1 MRLKKKEEL
10 INILKLVKK
19 LHAKIDCLIS
29 RKDYVVAQQL
39 LVDCQQTAIDI
50 GCFLEKVEKEETIRG
65 IIEKL
70 EIYCEKI
77 FEISEGKIFTKQCR
91 KEVDSLIDETI
102 FKISEIPSGKK
113 IFVFMPYKASMW
125 TSLESIWKAASEDEN
140 CEAVVMPI
148 PYFEIGKHVKELHME
163 YEGDKFP
170 KYVPIT
176 DWTTFSLEDVM
187 PDVIFIHNPYDDG
200 NTLTTIHPNYYSDVL
215 KQYTDCL
222 VYVPYFTMGSYIKGR
237 SDFQYVNKGTEN
249 ADKVIVQSDFVK
261 KIYQSYGHS
270 SDKLV
275 VTGSPKTDA
284 IVNRLKDKFEYPE
297 EWISK
302 LEGKK
307 VFLLNTHLSYF
318 PTAYLNRDKY
328 GYDYAQRYHEQ
339 ILKAVLNNTEWG
351 LIWRPHPLLFSMA
364 NNNFPECVEYA
375 EKFAERIEKAPNCV
389 LDCSADYMMAF
400 SRSDALIT
408 TYSSLVNEYLITEK
422 PVMIFQTR
430 VSDENANNSPIDMR
444 VNYFRFPK
452 SQGMTFEQFMQ
463 MVTEGQDPRKQER
476 MDMLNDRAF
485 ANLDGTAGRKA
496 FTHILSYL
504 EEREVCKR

>member
-170 KYVPIT
+170 NYVPIT

-187 PDVIFIHNPYDDG
+187 PDAIFIHNPYDDG

-496 FTHILSYL
+496 FTHIVSYL